1 MAEQLCMGCMNKFDE
16 NDEKD
21 LRRIKKKSFYWY
33 KDVISSNGE
42 NL

>member
-1 MAEQLCMGCMNKFDE
+1 QKRYGFVYIDRDE

-33 KDVISSNGE
+33 KNVIGSNGE
-42 NL
+42 EI